1 MGISTKYFKEQTKY
15 FIQQKYNKDT
25 FILDVG
31 AGSGTYFNMLNPLG
45 YTNIDCVEAFS
56 PYILKF
62 DLKNKY
68 NNIFYGDVTELK
80 IDYSR
85 YDLVILGD
93 VFEHIE
99 KQKSIKL
106 LKDIYPTDIIIAIP
120 FGGEQDAINGNS
132 YEIHQQ
138 IDLTLINFLEQYSSL
153 NPLCVR
159 FDYGVFTS
167 KPFDVLYLEKEER
180 EIPQEYMNFIEKN
193 YKAKE
198 IKFV

>member
-1 MGISTKYFKEQTKY
+1 MGISTQYFKSQTQH
-15 FIQQKYNKDT
+15 FIEQKYNKDT
-25 FILDVG
+25 SILDIG

-45 YTNIDCVEAFS
+45 YNKMDCVEAFT

-68 NNIFYGDVTELK
+68 NNIFYGDVTNLT
-80 IDYSR
+80 IDYSN

-99 KQKSIKL
+99 KKKSRNL
-106 LKDIYPTDIIIAIP
+106 LRDIYPTDIIIAIP
-120 FGGEQDAINGNS
+120 FGGEQDAINGNI
-132 YEIHQQ
+132 YEIHKQTD
-138 IDLTLINFLEQYSSL
+138 ITLINFLEEYSSL
-153 NPLCVR
+153 NPLCIR

-167 KPFDVLYLEKEER
+167 KPFNTLYLENQER
-180 EIPQEYMNFIEKN
+180 EVPQEYLNFIQKN
-193 YKAKE
+193 YSNKE